1 MARGYPPRIELN
13 NDPLARWPELEE
25 VLRVGVRLSGYLAVQ
40 RNLGSPG
47 AHVSQRNTVI
57 RTLNDVGLAAWFG
70 GSLMGAVGLN
80 GAAEQEG
87 GNLRTA
93 RVASNG
99 WARWTPVNAAAIG
112 LHLVGAVG
120 IGVVNRRRM
129 VAQRGVGAASVAKT
143 VVTAAA
149 LAATAYARVLG
160 KKIELASSPNPGDAQ
175 RAEDVPVEVEQAQQ
189 QLSIVQW
196 TIPVLTGILEVLN
209 ALHGEQQR
217 PGQQVAGVLQR
228 AVSLP
233 AQLRA
238 AA

>member
-1 MARGYPPRIELN
+1 M
-13 NDPLARWPELEE
+13 
-25 VLRVGVRLSGYLAVQ
+25 
-40 RNLGSPG
+40 
-47 AHVSQRNTVI
+47 SQRNTVI

-175 RAEDVPVEVEQAQQ
+175 RAEDLPVEVEQAQQ

-196 TIPVLTGILEVLN
+196 AIPVLTGVLEVLN